1 MNARRR
7 TAHVHAVV
15 SAWIHVDNAVGFQFN
30 CPKIHSDSDSDSDS
44 VWDRSVTFAV
54 SLLAAAAAATI
65 VFD

>member
-1 MNARRR
+1 VNARRR

-15 SAWIHVDNAVGFQFN
+15 SAWIHVDSAVGFQFN
-30 CPKIHSDSDSDSDS
+30 CPKIHGDSDS
-44 VWDRSVTFAV
+44 VWDCSVTFAV